1 MRAALTLFHRWT
13 GLVIAGFLF
22 VSGVTGAII
31 SWDHE
36 LDDLLNPHLMEARAR
51 GPALSSF
58 ELVDLLEKRDPRV
71 EAVSFPTEVEPGES
85 FAVFVLA
92 RRDPATGRLHP
103 VEYNQVFLDPATGQ
117 ELGRREH
124 GAAWPVTRENF
135 VSFLY
140 RLHYSLHLPEFWGI
154 DRGGQWLLGGIA
166 ILWMIDCF
174 VGFYLTT
181 PARYAPKPGRPAEVE
196 RRLRRSWWARWMP
209 AWQIKTTTSP
219 YRLHFDVHRAFGLW
233 TWGLL
238 FVLAFTAFSLNLYG
252 EIFRPLM
259 SSVSQV
265 TPGPFDM
272 RRPTGLNDPV
282 VPVLGFREI
291 FDLGKVEGAHRGWS
305 EPVGQL
311 FYARRWGIYGVSY
324 FEPGEDHAG
333 GGVGPRLLYFD
344 GNDGRTLGERLP
356 WKGTIADIFLQAQ
369 FPLHSGRILGLP
381 GRILISTMGL
391 VVAALSVTGVVI
403 WHRKRRAR
411 LAARRGAFSTRG
423 ETVGRA
429 STP

>member
-85 FAVFVLA
+85 FAVFVLP

-140 RLHYSLHLPEFWGI
+140 RLHY
-154 DRGGQWLLGGIA
+154 
-166 ILWMIDCF
+166 
-174 VGFYLTT
+174 
-181 PARYAPKPGRPAEVE
+181 
-196 RRLRRSWWARWMP
+196 
-209 AWQIKTTTSP
+209 
-219 YRLHFDVHRAFGLW
+219 
-233 TWGLL
+233 
-238 FVLAFTAFSLNLYG
+238 
-252 EIFRPLM
+252 
-259 SSVSQV
+259 
-265 TPGPFDM
+265 
-272 RRPTGLNDPV
+272 
-282 VPVLGFREI
+282 
-291 FDLGKVEGAHRGWS
+291 
-305 EPVGQL
+305 
-311 FYARRWGIYGVSY
+311 
-324 FEPGEDHAG
+324 
-333 GGVGPRLLYFD
+333 
-344 GNDGRTLGERLP
+344 
-356 WKGTIADIFLQAQ
+356 
-369 FPLHSGRILGLP
+369 
-381 GRILISTMGL
+381 
-391 VVAALSVTGVVI
+391 
-403 WHRKRRAR
+403 
-411 LAARRGAFSTRG
+411 
-423 ETVGRA
+423 
-429 STP
+429 